1 MNSNELKEQFL
12 AAGASEDQLA
22 KIDFDKILEIIDKS
36 SNIEELTK
44 AMKDSFVDFDDENF
58 KKVVAEYKDEGNEAI
73 DLSDDDLE
81 SVAGGSLGSWMSE
94 NKDWLI
100 PVAVVVGIGVTG
112 FVAGKLIQNHRQAVA
127 KKAFLNRQPERT
139 TVTSTPNNTPEDL
152 NSSLGSIGNT
162 SFLSNL

>member
-81 SVAGGSLGSWMSE
+81 SVAGALHCRRFPPFHSQT
-94 NKDWLI
+94 
-100 PVAVVVGIGVTG
+100 AV
-112 FVAGKLIQNHRQAVA
+112 
-127 KKAFLNRQPERT
+127 
-139 TVTSTPNNTPEDL
+139 
-152 NSSLGSIGNT
+152 
-162 SFLSNL
+162 